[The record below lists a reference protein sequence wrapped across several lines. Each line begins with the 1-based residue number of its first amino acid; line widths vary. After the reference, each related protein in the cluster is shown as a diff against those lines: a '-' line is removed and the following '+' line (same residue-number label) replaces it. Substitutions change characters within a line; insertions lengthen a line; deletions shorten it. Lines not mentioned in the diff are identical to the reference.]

1 MVKEKIF
8 IDGLMHLGDI
18 IITSS
23 AIREIK
29 KMRPDS
35 EITYFSTG
43 NMRDVVS
50 LLPDVDHFIPY
61 DYVSKGGVKQAFQI
75 ASRLRREHFDTG
87 ISLDPRE
94 RVTLIKWLAR
104 IPVRISAERAL
115 GWELKWERL
124 FYTDDLPLDGW
135 DYHEHRMAESFYE
148 IFRRY
153 FHDTDGTYLP
163 PVLNPSDKADLDA
176 VETLLQEAFRKQGI
190 RPAKR
195 AAFCVQTT
203 NGRKDWRPERFAELA
218 DRLVET
224 YGAAIVLTSIPAH
237 AGRVRQVISRMKHK
251 EYAVD
256 LIGKTTF
263 KQAVALCRR
272 VNLYVTLDTGNT
284 HIAAAAGCPVVTLFS
299 YNSPSI
305 YGGSSE
311 NCRTVSAC
319 LPCSGKH
326 ICIGPHKCPKTDCF
340 DFITVDMVWQ
350 AIQSLDFRPR

>member
-224 YGAAIVLTSIPAH
+224 YGAAIVLTGIPAMPDGSVRSS
-237 AGRVRQVISRMKHK
+237 AG
-251 EYAVD
+251 
-256 LIGKTTF
+256 
-263 KQAVALCRR
+263 
-272 VNLYVTLDTGNT
+272 
-284 HIAAAAGCPVVTLFS
+284 
-299 YNSPSI
+299 
-305 YGGSSE
+305 
-311 NCRTVSAC
+311 
-319 LPCSGKH
+319 
-326 ICIGPHKCPKTDCF
+326 
-340 DFITVDMVWQ
+340 
-350 AIQSLDFRPR
+350 

>member
-50 LLPDVDHFIPY
+50 LLPDADHFIPY

-124 FYTDDLPLDGW
+124 FYTDDLPLDG
-135 DYHEHRMAESFYE
+135 
-148 IFRRY
+148 I
-153 FHDTDGTYLP
+153 
-163 PVLNPSDKADLDA
+163 
-176 VETLLQEAFRKQGI
+176 
-190 RPAKR
+190 
-195 AAFCVQTT
+195 TT
-203 NGRKDWRPERFAELA
+203 NTAWRKVFMKSS
-218 DRLVET
+218 
-224 YGAAIVLTSIPAH
+224 AAISMTRTAPI
-237 AGRVRQVISRMKHK
+237 
-251 EYAVD
+251 
-256 LIGKTTF
+256 
-263 KQAVALCRR
+263 CRR
-272 VNLYVTLDTGNT
+272 
-284 HIAAAAGCPVVTLFS
+284 S
-299 YNSPSI
+299 
-305 YGGSSE
+305 
-311 NCRTVSAC
+311 
-319 LPCSGKH
+319 
-326 ICIGPHKCPKTDCF
+326 
-340 DFITVDMVWQ
+340 
-350 AIQSLDFRPR
+350 